1 MMSESERPSETNDT
15 KTKHTGFTPENAWD
29 WLNGAVDDLAT
40 IHDLAEEALEALSK
54 KNYRRVRKNLKEIV
68 DIAYPWTK

>member
-1 MMSESERPSETNDT
+1 MSEPRNPEKGDAKTN
-15 KTKHTGFTPENAWD
+15 TGYTPENAWD
-29 WLNGAVDDLAT
+29 WLINAHSDLAT

-54 KNYRRVRKNLKEIV
+54 KDYRRVRKNLKEIV